1 MLTSSR
7 NIDER
12 PSKQKGSTRLPLP
25 NNVLASPIIFIKK
38 VIKSSINK
46 CCRYKIFPWYLSRF
60 NRLSGSSQ
68 FIIQYFHKNIQSLV
82 VYFWLCFSPPYSF
95 CRGWGYSPVSS
106 TSYTRLLHM
115 KYAGKIQLFLL
126 QQSEYC
132 EVSAQSADGEN
143 LHPHPQRLSQR
154 NEGPSGVHSILELER
169 TSLDVIE
176 EQRQVTYYS

>member
-1 MLTSSR
+1 MLISSR

-82 VYFWLCFSPPYSF
+82 VYFWPVLFSSIQFLQGMGLFSGFQQIIYTSITYEV
-95 CRGWGYSPVSS
+95 CRENARP
-106 TSYTRLLHM
+106 
-115 KYAGKIQLFLL
+115 QLFLL

-154 NEGPSGVHSILELER
+154 NEGPSGVHSILEMER
-169 TSLDVIE
+169 TSCN
-176 EQRQVTYYS
+176 